1 MPHSTVSI
9 TVNGMGPSHF
19 PLIGPTMI
27 AAEVLASLQLV
38 TADDE
43 FLTAAHK
50 AKHQLRSFEVSTEPL
65 NPDVKN

>member
-1 MPHSTVSI
+1 
-9 TVNGMGPSHF
+9 
-19 PLIGPTMI
+19 MI